1 MSICVN
7 NDLIWVATPKCAS
20 MSIECAF
27 INSNLNT
34 NHYKYEQ
41 NKSYPEH
48 LHIRLSDLYQRFGVK
63 ETVVIKRDYFDRWIS
78 GLQYLWMMYEE
89 KNYEII
95 IKWEDINNDFIYE
108 TFTPEFIDQIH
119 SLPSSMNPSD
129 LLSFSEIN
137 KYKEVLKLIT
147 SKLVK
152 PKPKDSNPSFNP
164 YFLLKSQSHWVD
176 NNKCTYEFN
185 ISEIDKF
192 ENFISNRYNVKFK
205 VCKLNQ
211 NKSRKNQIIKD
222 EKLKQ
227 WVWDNFEKRFEK
239 RNSLI

>member
-27 INSNLNT
+27 INSNLNID
-34 NHYKYEQ
+34 HYKYGQ
-41 NKSYPEH
+41 NKSH
-48 LHIRLSDLYQRFGVK
+48 LQQHYHIKLSDLYQKFGNK
-63 ETVVIKRDYFDRWIS
+63 DTVVIKRDYFNRWIS

-108 TFTPEFIDQIH
+108 TFTPEFIDQIY
-119 SLPSSMNPSD
+119 SLPSSTNSD

-137 KYKEVLKLIT
+137 KFREVLKLIT

-152 PKPKDSNPSFNP
+152 PKPKDSDVSFNP
-164 YFLLKSQSHWVD
+164 YFLLI
-176 NNKCTYEFN
+176 F
-185 ISEIDKF
+185 
-192 ENFISNRYNVKFK
+192 
-205 VCKLNQ
+205 L
-211 NKSRKNQIIKD
+211 
-222 EKLKQ
+222 
-227 WVWDNFEKRFEK
+227 
-239 RNSLI
+239 